1 MGVALRNIVRE
12 LHRSRFS
19 VSLTLSSSSLT
30 CLFSLSPSC
39 SLALS
44 LAGYLSSAC
53 ISWTALSIYANP
65 RASVPPASL
74 PGSLREDLHYKYAPT
89 GMHVRQYDVSLPF
102 SFSVSPFSFSPSRL
116 CMHTTLRFSPRY
128 DNNADIPEKR
138 VGKRSDVLRTFSP
151 TREQVTDSCSEN
163 VCLRQFFNP
172 VTLLA
177 VCVHTHA
184 RTLNREFSKF
194 HCKQLELD
202 TRARE
207 GERGDE

>member
-19 VSLTLSSSSLT
+19 VSLSLSPHPPSPA
-30 CLFSLSPSC
+30 FSLSLPLPPSC

-151 TREQVTDSCSEN
+151 TREQVIDSC
-163 VCLRQFFNP
+163 C
-172 VTLLA
+172 
-177 VCVHTHA
+177 
-184 RTLNREFSKF
+184 
-194 HCKQLELD
+194 
-202 TRARE
+202 
-207 GERGDE
+207 GERLFATIF